1 MATRHLTSILLIA
14 SIVAC
19 APGPRDGPTG
29 HPRLR
34 VAVQASLGPAP
45 IFIAAA
51 EGYFEDAGLDVE
63 LIEMRAVEGRLTAVL
78 TGNVDVTS
86 GLVALADLAA
96 MQAGAPIRMVADRG
110 TLAAGRPCP
119 YLGFVLR
126 PGLDTATA
134 GPLIRRASVA
144 REGPG
149 LYLLERL
156 IESRGG
162 VWDSVEM
169 VPLLPSAR
177 PEAIGKGM
185 VDLIELPEPQ
195 LPEAMRRGTF
205 WLDGADVV
213 PGMQWGT
220 IIFGKRLLGVDR
232 ELGMR
237 FMTAYRRGILRY
249 NEGKTPRNVAI
260 VSSSTGLD
268 SLGVANACWP
278 AVREDA
284 RLNLASIMSYQA
296 WAVRRG
302 FLLEL
307 ARPDQLWDSSF
318 VVATDRIVAPSRS
331 SSPAPTT
338 SDSQEPCTSR
348 GTPGASPPSRSS
360 CQ

>member
-1 MATRHLTSILLIA
+1 MTTRQFAQFLLATTLVACGSPPNDGTATR
-14 SIVAC
+14 
-19 APGPRDGPTG
+19 
-29 HPRLR
+29 PRLR

-45 IFIAAA
+45 IHIAAA
-51 EGYFEDAGLDVE
+51 EGYFEDAGLEVE
-63 LIEMRAVEGRLTAVL
+63 LIEMRAIEGRLTAVL
-78 TGNVDVTS
+78 TGQVDVTS

-110 TLAAGRPCP
+110 TLLAGRSCP

-134 GPLIRRASVA
+134 APLIRRASVA

-149 LYLLERL
+149 LYLLDRL
-156 IESRGG
+156 LESRGG
-162 VWDSVEM
+162 VWDSVDM
-169 VPLLPSAR
+169 IPLLSSAR

-195 LPEAMRRGTF
+195 LPEAVRQGTF

-220 IIFGKRLLGVDR
+220 IIFGERLLGPDR
-232 ELGMR
+232 DLGLR

-249 NEGKTPRNVAI
+249 NEGKTPSNVAT

-284 RLNLASIMSYQA
+284 RLGLESIMEYQA

-302 FLLEL
+302 FLKEL
-307 ARPDQLWDSSF
+307 ATADQLWDSTF
-318 VVATDRIVAPSRS
+318 VVATDSIIATYRPSS
-331 SSPAPTT
+331 TT
-338 SDSQEPCTSR
+338 AADPD
-348 GTPGASPPSRSS
+348 TP
-360 CQ
+360 